1 MAVHLEFDEAWLR
14 DYEARTGLK
23 AKDPGAPSPPQ
34 REKRRNKY
42 NARKTEYNGHIY
54 DSAHEAQI
62 AQQMD
67 FRLRAGEIR
76 GWIPQVEFNL
86 PGSVKYRADFVVLR
100 NDGRY
105 DVVDAKSEATR
116 KDKAYR
122 IKRRQM
128 QEVLGIEIREV

>member
-1 MAVHLEFDEAWLR
+1 MTHLIFDEAWLR

-23 AKDPGAPSPPQ
+23 AKDPGAPSPPAK
-34 REKRRNKY
+34 EKRAKY
-42 NARKTEYNGHIY
+42 GNRRTEYNGRIY
-54 DSAHEAQI
+54 DSAHEADV

-76 GWIPQVEFNL
+76 GWMPQMEFIL
-86 PGSVKYRADFVVLR
+86 PGGVKYRADFVVLR
-100 NDGRY
+100 NDGKY

-116 KDKAYR
+116 KDKVYR

-128 QEVLGIEIREV
+128 KEVLGIEIVEV

>member
-1 MAVHLEFDEAWLR
+1 MAVHFEFDEAWLK
-14 DYEARTGLK
+14 DYEARTGVK
-23 AKDPGAPSPPQ
+23 VHDPGAPSPPAKK
-34 REKRRNKY
+34 KRTKY
-42 NARKTEYNGHIY
+42 NNKKTEYNGRVY
-54 DSAHEAQI
+54 DSIHEAET

-76 GWIPQVEFNL
+76 GWIPQVPFQL
-86 PGSVKYRADFVVLR
+86 PGGVKYFADFVVLR

-128 QEVLGIEIREV
+128 QEVLGIEIVEV

>member
-1 MAVHLEFDEAWLR
+1 MTHLVFDEAWLR

-23 AKDPGAPSPPQ
+23 VKDPGAPSPPVQ
-34 REKRRNKY
+34 KARRNKY
-42 NARKTEYNGHIY
+42 NARKTEYNGRVY
-54 DSAHEAQI
+54 DSAHEAEV

-76 GWIPQVEFNL
+76 GVIPQVEFIL
-86 PGSVKYRADFVVLR
+86 PGGVKYRADFVVLR
-100 NDGRY
+100 NDGKY

-128 QEVLGIEIREV
+128 KEVLGIEIVEV